1 MKHRIYIHN
10 IENLQKGDYFSTFQ
24 EIYQVENIEVAWV
37 HYAPTH
43 KRLFHILAYRVRD
56 IIQKP
61 FSPLVNACV
70 YDHIVNEYGFV
81 KDDMQDRWYIRRMWK
96 EADLENFGTL

>member
-24 EIYQVENIEVAWV
+24 GIYQVENIEVEWV
-37 HYAPTH
+37 HYAPAH
-43 KRLFHILAYRVRD
+43 KRLYHILAYRVKD

-61 FSPLVNACV
+61 FPPLVNACA

-81 KDDMQDRWYIRRMWK
+81 KDDMQDRWRIRRMWK

>member
-24 EIYQVENIEVAWV
+24 EIYQVENIEVEWV
-37 HYAPTH
+37 HYAPAH
-43 KRLFHILAYRVRD
+43 KRLYHILAYRVRD

-61 FSPLVNACV
+61 FPPLLIDCE
-70 YDHIVNEYGFV
+70 YDHIVNEYGYV
-81 KDDMQDRWYIRRMWK
+81 KDDMQDYWRIRRMWR

>member
-1 MKHRIYIHN
+1 MTRLILYIIYKDMKHRIYIHN

-61 FSPLVNACV
+61 FFLLLMLVNMT
-70 YDHIVNEYGFV
+70 I
-81 KDDMQDRWYIRRMWK
+81 
-96 EADLENFGTL
+96 L